1 MSFTSKR
8 DQLHLEIIAKL
19 SEITEYPN
27 EFLPHTVYVE
37 DESRDEHPLYH
48 RYKLTAIQNEGL
60 CTLLDPATRISEERC
75 MSEINMDWLI
85 CLWNHYQNL
94 CADQKIQPVP
104 EQSEKELWAFVFP
117 DSRLQRDAPNEKILS
132 AWKNGPAHSA
142 DKEILSAWTN
152 GPACSADKEEDEE
165 YEVKKLTPDEFAA
178 YCNDGFFNESNQYVR
193 FIET

>member
-19 SEITEYPN
+19 SEITECPN

-75 MSEINMDWLI
+75 MSEINVDWLI

-104 EQSEKELWAFVFP
+104 EQSEKELWAFVWNYNHM
-117 DSRLQRDAPNEKILS
+117 DRNAADDEILS
-132 AWKNGPAHSA
+132 AWKNGPARSA
-142 DKEILSAWTN
+142 DEEILSAWES
-152 GPACSADKEEDEE
+152 GPSRGSDEEEDEE
-165 YEVKKLTPDEFAA
+165 YEVEKLTPDEFAA
-178 YCNDGFFNESNQYVR
+178 YCNDGFFNDSNQHVR